1 MGAGS
6 RLATGDRAGPVRE
19 STGESGAPE
28 SISRRERG
36 RVGQVARSEN
46 RMAMP
51 WSRHRVDGVQGV
63 ICHGQRSA
71 AESDSQKG
79 INSLRVTW
87 VTCPEGR

>member
-1 MGAGS
+1 MDLEARVVACAHQSVSLGAAKSFLGDGAS
-6 RLATGDRAGPVRE
+6 VLA
-19 STGESGAPE
+19 
-28 SISRRERG
+28 
-36 RVGQVARSEN
+36 GQVARSEN